1 MKKVFSLMLIVTSF
15 ICFTACSND
24 EDEFYTPQEV
34 DLTLD
39 YTFVES
45 GSMAKASTTRATGAD
60 VYDDFYN
67 NYIKTKQLTP
77 TTYSLTFT
85 NVATGAKTTINNGVW
100 KNKDAIRLIEGEY
113 TVTGTSAPQPIESEM
128 LSHYI
133 SDTVFISFDETV
145 RISKDMTN
153 INLTAKY
160 DSYLLMFDKDYCNE
174 AYYHVYLNG
183 RNNRKYLY
191 ETDNNYALFIHNFP
205 IIGGNDNFIW
215 LIRNDNS
222 QIKIELEKQP
232 FEKGKY
238 YYFNDMTNSFDIPK
252 MESGN

>member
-34 DLTLD
+34 DFTLD
-39 YTFVES
+39 YTFAES
-45 GSMAKASTTRATGAD
+45 GSMTRATGES
-60 VYDDFYN
+60 VYNDFYEK
-67 NYIKTKQLTP
+67 YIKTKQLTP

-85 NVATGAKTTINNGVW
+85 NNATGAKTIINNGIW
-100 KNKDAIRLIEGEY
+100 KNKDVIRLMEGEY
-113 TVTGTSAPQPIESEM
+113 TVTGTSAPQPIESEL
-128 LSHYI
+128 LSHYS
-133 SDTVFISFDETV
+133 SDTVFVSFNETV
-145 RISKDMTN
+145 NISKDMTN

-160 DSYLLMFDKDYCNE
+160 DSYLLLFDKDNCNE
-174 AYYHVYLNG
+174 VYYQVYLNG

-191 ETDNNYALFIHNFP
+191 QTEKNNIIFIKNFP
-205 IIGGNDNFIW
+205 IINGNDNFIW

>member
-1 MKKVFSLMLIVTSF
+1 MKKILSTMLIMTSLV
-15 ICFTACSND
+15 CFVSCSND
-24 EDEFYTPQEV
+24 VEEIYIPQEV
-34 DLTLD
+34 EFTLD
-39 YTFVES
+39 YTFAES
-45 GSMAKASTTRATGAD
+45 GSMTRATGEEIYSSF
-60 VYDDFYN
+60 YDK
-67 NYIKTKQLTP
+67 YIKTKQLTP

-100 KNKDAIRLIEGEY
+100 KNKDAIRLMEGEY
-113 TVTGTSAPQPIESEM
+113 TVTGTSAPRPIESEL
-128 LSHYI
+128 LSYYI

-145 RISKDMTN
+145 HISKDMTN

-160 DSYLLMFDKDYCNE
+160 DSYLLMFDKDNCNE
-174 AYYHVYLNG
+174 AYYHVYTDG
-183 RNNRKYLY
+183 RTNRKNLY
-191 ETDNNYALFIHNFP
+191 ETVNNYILYIHHFP

-232 FEKGKY
+232 FENGKY
-238 YYFNDMTNSFDIPK
+238 YYFNDMSNSFDIPK